1 MKQRRKAKFIQALDG
16 KQLKVMEEQA
26 KIRGIGLQ
34 EMIRA
39 VVIPE
44 WLAHQK

>member
-1 MKQRRKAKFIQALDG
+1 MAKTKFMQTLEPEAFRAMKKLAK
-16 KQLKVMEEQA
+16 K
-26 KIRGIGLQ
+26 RGIPLQ

-44 WLAHQK
+44 WLALQK